1 MANRLLVRNLQR
13 IVPLRLDILRQQ
25 AEITRKVLDIQDYG
39 FSVICTTNTHMKQMN
54 SMYRNKSKPTDV
66 LTFPVRETATIGRPS
81 DPEVD
86 DPEFY
91 NLGDIYLG
99 FPYVPQACLQY
110 GWKLEQRCGRLIVH
124 GCCHLLGYTH
134 DTESYDT
141 SQFSNEYA
149 QIFRWPM

>member
-66 LTFPVRETATIGRPS
+66 LTFPVREVCLFIYESFPVKRCKQCLI
-81 DPEVD
+81 
-86 DPEFY
+86 FICLNQQNY
-91 NLGDIYLG
+91 N
-99 FPYVPQACLQY
+99 
-110 GWKLEQRCGRLIVH
+110 
-124 GCCHLLGYTH
+124 
-134 DTESYDT
+134 
-141 SQFSNEYA
+141 
-149 QIFRWPM
+149 